1 MVRTSSVAARRK
13 APVRKK
19 RASAV
24 PPKRVA
30 EGFSPLVLIVDDAQ
44 VTRDLYAEYLLY
56 SGLRVALAVDGDH
69 GLWKV
74 LMLSPDLVV
83 MDLAMPGIDGWE
95 ATRQLKAHPRTKH
108 IPVIALTGHVSEE
121 NLRRA
126 RDVGADLVLT
136 KPCTP
141 DELLS
146 QIRKLLSRR

>member
-1 MVRTSSVAARRK
+1 M
-13 APVRKK
+13 RKK
-19 RASAV
+19 RASAAA
-24 PPKRVA
+24 PKRLG
-30 EGFSPLVLIVDDAQ
+30 EGFSPLILLVDDAQ

-95 ATRQLKAHPRTKH
+95 ATRQLKAHPRTKD
-108 IPVIALTGHVSEE
+108 IPVIALTGHVSED

-126 RDVGADLVLT
+126 REVGADLVLT

-141 DELLS
+141 DELLAA
-146 QIRKLLSRR
+146 IRRLLRR